1 MLLCNLHSI
10 ACKKTPRSP
19 KPIPSFPPGER
30 RFGDNQWTIKE
41 TSQKSEFVVVT
52 YCTRQWHEIW
62 DYNKEV

>member
-41 TSQKSEFVVVT
+41 TSQKSAQGNGT
-52 YCTRQWHEIW
+52 KYGTITRKFDQ
-62 DYNKEV
+62 DS